1 MKASLYNKEVQIIE
15 IDHYEA
21 QILSAVW
28 ADTDEELTDNEL
40 DLLQDK
46 YRYIIQKYVDDM
58 VDEARHEADDDMGW
72 Y

>member
-46 YRYIIQKYVDDM
+46 YRYVIQKYVDDM
-58 VDEARHEADDDMGW
+58 IDEARHEADDDMGW